1 MICPP
6 RADAQWYYAAPDV
19 YVGPSLKDTFA
30 QPPTEAMTRG
40 LPVITTATNGK
51 AEIMTDGV
59 DGLILQDP
67 SDVGGL
73 ANRIRW
79 LNEHP
84 PERGNIAARAAI
96 TAREYTWDRNG
107 AEMRAIFACALD
119 RRGGKTN
126 PLETQENVK

>member
-19 YVGPSLKDTFA
+19 YVGPTLKYTFA

-40 LPVITTATNGK
+40 LPVITMATNGK

-67 SDVGGL
+67 SDVGASPIEFVGSMSIL
-73 ANRIRW
+73 QRGGTSPHGPQLPPANIPGTATAPRCAPFSQARW
-79 LNEHP
+79 
-84 PERGNIAARAAI
+84 IAAAAKPI
-96 TAREYTWDRNG
+96 LLRHK
-107 AEMRAIFACALD
+107 
-119 RRGGKTN
+119 KT
-126 PLETQENVK
+126 